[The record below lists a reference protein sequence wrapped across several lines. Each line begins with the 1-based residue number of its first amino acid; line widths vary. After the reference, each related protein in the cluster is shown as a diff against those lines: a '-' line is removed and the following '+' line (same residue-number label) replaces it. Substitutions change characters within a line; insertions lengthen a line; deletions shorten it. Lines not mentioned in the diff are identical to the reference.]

1 MVSSKCR
8 DTVGTFCDSP
18 LGLRLISLN
27 LTLTGFY
34 GFFVPELAFCSRV
47 SFFLPTIIWNDPVMS
62 MPKKKIKKNIIF
74 DLRILIKNFKKTIC
88 NVPGPEL
95 AFDVFLSSQLVP
107 L

>member
-1 MVSSKCR
+1 
-8 DTVGTFCDSP
+8 
-18 LGLRLISLN
+18 
-27 LTLTGFY
+27 
-34 GFFVPELAFCSRV
+34 
-47 SFFLPTIIWNDPVMS
+47 MS